1 MVDYINI
8 VSKED
13 ILRPSASVSWTLF
26 AICCAIL
33 LVPTIVSYIIVKIK
47 HKDLI
52 KVVWTELVAGCIAL
66 IFCAVTGIV
75 IVPSFNEPTGSYSYK
90 VTINKDKITVSEYEE
105 FLEKFKPEIRDGYY
119 YFEYEGLE

>member
-13 ILRPSASVSWTLF
+13 ILRPSASVGWTLF

-66 IFCAVTGIV
+66 IFCVVTEI
-75 IVPSFNEPTGSYSYK
+75 IIPFNEPTGSYSYK

-119 YFEYEGLE
+119 YFEYEELE